1 MASINSWHV
10 IGWPVSSRTLAAASR
25 ALSLLRLVFSL
36 GGAADSVSG
45 AVEGDASATAV
56 AAALLRA
63 LVWNVGPPSRLGRH
77 GPGGW
82 EQMPPWSR
90 FCSYASS
97 WCVSAIVVLIGA
109 TPAVLPLRDSQLPR
123 SPPSIQPSFPLFSR
137 FLSIFSLLAK
147 STPRCEMA
155 WIWWARRGKSLS
167 WGRRTAPWS
176 RPPRPIAA
184 ALPRARKRY
193 IRKRFLP

>member
-45 AVEGDASATAV
+45 AVEGAASATAV

-97 WCVSAIVVLIGA
+97 WCVSAIVIRSGQG
-109 TPAVLPLRDSQLPR
+109 TLPCRHVTVSYLVRRHQSSYL
-123 SPPSIQPSFPLFSR
+123 SLFFPGFCRFFLF
-137 FLSIFSLLAK
+137 LV
-147 STPRCEMA
+147 P
-155 WIWWARRGKSLS
+155 
-167 WGRRTAPWS
+167 
-176 RPPRPIAA
+176 
-184 ALPRARKRY
+184 
-193 IRKRFLP
+193 IRKREPVLIVRGEPPKGTVFFVFFFCAFPKRFPSLSTSFTSVAAVQVGG